1 MTKPTGE
8 RLKHQLA
15 SAVSTEAGLFV
26 MQFFFNIAT
35 TRALMPE
42 GKGVF
47 SSTTG
52 LIGICTTLA
61 SFGVSKATIQV
72 ANRPGVNPRDVYAA
86 VWWMTLPMC
95 LAVTAAVLVF
105 SPADL
110 PPGAQVAAVGMAC
123 AFMVSGN
130 LEGLLRSRQRTM
142 AINASALLQLAVT
155 LAGVGLHLWRSKD
168 PLSVVNV
175 LDVVLAGWVARL
187 VVLAAAYARADAW
200 PSTTR
205 LAALPWRD
213 LVAYGAAY
221 QVYAITWTLH
231 MRQDITLA
239 PYLTTAAEVGL
250 YATAGGLAQMLWKVP
265 TAVGSVVLPRL
276 VEDGGKRS
284 AGLTAAATRWS
295 LLVVIFP
302 ALGMGLLAPWVLGLL
317 YGPEF
322 EAAALP
328 MRVLLPGTVSGTV
341 YLVAASN
348 LVAKGQLRPL
358 ITIGVACASANAL
371 LNVILQPL
379 YGGTGAALTSCITY
393 TASAVAVLW
402 VVIRDSGLPVSD
414 FLLVKP
420 AEIQRLLRRGR

>member
-1 MTKPTGE
+1 
-8 RLKHQLA
+8 
-15 SAVSTEAGLFV
+15 

-42 GKGVF
+42 GKGIF

-52 LIGICTTLA
+52 LIGICTTVA

-86 VWWMTLPMC
+86 VWWMTVPMC
-95 LAVTAAVLVF
+95 LAVTAAVLLF
-105 SPADL
+105 SPSDL
-110 PPGAQVAAVGMAC
+110 PAGVQVAAVGMAC
-123 AFMVSGN
+123 AFMISGN
-130 LEGLLRSRQRTM
+130 LEGLLRSRQRTL

-155 LAGVGLHLWRSKD
+155 LGGVGLHLWQTSD

-175 LDVVLAGWVARL
+175 LDIVLVGWVVRL
-187 VVLAAAYARADAW
+187 LVLFAAYVRVDAW
-200 PSTTR
+200 PSSTR
-205 LAALPWRD
+205 LGALPWRD
-213 LVAYGAAY
+213 LVSYGAAY

-239 PYLTTAAEVGL
+239 PYLTTATEVGL

-284 AGLTAAATRWS
+284 AALTAAATRWS

-302 ALGMGLLAPWVLGLL
+302 ALGMALLAPWLLGLL
-317 YGPEF
+317 YGADF
-322 EAAALP
+322 AAAALP

-358 ITIGVACASANAL
+358 ITIGVACTGANAL
-371 LNVILQPL
+371 LHLVLQPL

-402 VVIRDSGLPVSD
+402 VVARDSGLPLSD

-420 AEIQRLLRRGR
+420 AEVQRLLRRGR